1 MSPYLAGIGVQRG
14 VEDQFGPAHL
24 LPGQTVPGGIE
35 PQSHAV
41 FGPAHRQGFG
51 GTEQHCPQSRAIGG
65 GDHLRHSGAVGE
77 QAVQVLFQKAPQSL
91 PSGADG
97 DFPAEPAQFLFHQR
111 IIALHDKFPGEPD
124 DLVQGG
130 VGYRHL
136 PADLP
141 AEPPAGLGQGR
152 TGPVAVP
159 APGKLQHSRLGS
171 SPPEPGECFHHA

>member
-41 FGPAHRQGFG
+41 FGPARRQGFS

-111 IIALHDKFPGEPD
+111 VIALHDKFPGEPD

-130 VGYRHL
+130 VSHRHL

-152 TGPVAVP
+152 SGPVAVP

-171 SPPEPGECFHHA
+171 LPPEPGECFHHA